1 MRTCPNPACPDR
13 VGLGLAGEYVDS
25 VTVCPQCGTPLIDA
39 TSAAE
44 NAASPEAPEAEI
56 EMVCVLRTDDEGLA
70 SLVKSMFDGD
80 GIRCVVRGEGLQDLL
95 GWAASTDSLHRRPG
109 RVSRPSGRCRP
120 SEHAPAGGSIG
131 PGGRDHQVGR
141 RSTSSV
147 CPRRPPAQREDGWT
161 RRYDPLTHG

>member
-56 EMVCVLRTDDEGLA
+56 EMVCVLRTADEGLA

-95 GWAASTDSLHRRPG
+95 GWG
-109 RVSRPSGRCRP
+109 RVGGFTTSSARPSF
-120 SEHAPAGGSIG
+120 SSIRTM
-131 PGGRDHQVGR
+131 PTERARAGR
-141 RSTSSV
+141 RKHRAWRT
-147 CPRRPPAQREDGWT
+147 RPPSRTTLHLVRVSAKATGAA
-161 RRYDPLTHG
+161 